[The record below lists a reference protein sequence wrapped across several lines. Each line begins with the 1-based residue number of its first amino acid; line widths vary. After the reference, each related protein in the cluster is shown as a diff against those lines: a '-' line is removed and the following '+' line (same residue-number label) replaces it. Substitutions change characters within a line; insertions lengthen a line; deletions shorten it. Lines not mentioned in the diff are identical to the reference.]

1 MLFAANNAGEISGFR
16 NRWYWT
22 STQCSDPLSFYP
34 DLGDGLTRNDVKYYS
49 FRVRPVRKIP
59 ILQRSLLASCA

>member
-1 MLFAANNAGEISGFR
+1 MFAANNAGEIGGFR

-22 STQCSDPLSFYP
+22 STQCTDPLSFYP
-34 DLGDGLTRNDVKYYS
+34 DLCDGLTRNDVKYYS

-59 ILQRSLLASCA
+59 ILQHLKLAA